1 MSRKAIVTVSFGSSH
16 IQAIEEGIKPVETR
30 FKEVF
35 QNYDVFRAFTS
46 ARIIS
51 RLKERDGIV
60 VLDTRACLEKLAN
73 DGYSEIIVQP
83 LHIIAGHEYQKVEQA
98 TLNSKKKHP
107 EIVYRMGK
115 PLLFDRTDYA
125 KVRDVLKEHLNHES
139 ESEKAVVFMGHGSSH
154 LANDSYRRLERQL
167 KSSIKRTWLA
177 TLEGDLSIRKI
188 VIDMKLC
195 GIRNVELRPFLL
207 TAGEHVRHDMAGE
220 KDSWESMLKDEGFE
234 VTVVLTGLG
243 QNPGIRD
250 RYVSH
255 CVAAEPLTNEIKK
268 SVES

>member
-16 IQAIEEGIKPVETR
+16 ISAIEEGIKPVETR

-46 ARIIS
+46 ARIIFK
-51 RLKERDGIV
+51 LKERDGIA
-60 VLDTRACLEKLAN
+60 VLDTRACLEKLVN

-83 LHIIAGHEYQKVEQA
+83 LHIIAGHEYQKVKQA
-98 TLNSKKKHP
+98 TLNSQKKHP

-139 ESEKAVVFMGHGSSH
+139 ESEKAVVFIGHGSSH

-167 KSSIKRTWLA
+167 KASIKRTWVA
-177 TLEGDLSIRKI
+177 TLEGNLSIHKI
-188 VIDMKLC
+188 VADMKSS
-195 GIRNVELRPFLL
+195 GIKDVELRPFLL
-207 TAGEHVRHDMAGE
+207 AAGEHVLHDMAGE
-220 KDSWESMLKDEGFE
+220 KDSLESLLKDEGFE
-234 VTVVLTGLG
+234 VTVVMTGLG
-243 QNPGIRD
+243 QNSGIRD
-250 RYVSH
+250 RYISH
-255 CVAAEPLTNEIKK
+255 CVAAESLSNRL
-268 SVES
+268 